1 VLSVVGHVSGR
12 RKLLHVLTGGDR
24 RSTGRSAEV
33 VAAVIENPALF
44 ADLFAGLSDDDRVV
58 RMRAA
63 DALEKITREKPELLQ
78 PWKKQ
83 LLRDIAALG
92 DKEMRWHVAQ
102 MIPRLALS
110 PREERAV
117 VRTLVGYLSDPSSI
131 VRTCSMQ
138 ALADLAEVYPR
149 LRRQVDPLIE
159 QLTTSGSP
167 AMRSR
172 GRKLLRRA
180 ALRQRR
186 A

>member
-1 VLSVVGHVSGR
+1 VSGR
-12 RKLLHVLTGGDR
+12 RELLRLLAGGDR

-33 VAAVIENPALF
+33 VAAVIANPGLF
-44 ADLFAGLSDDDRVV
+44 PDLFAGLSDGDRVV

-63 DALEKITREKPELLQ
+63 DAVEKVTREKSELLQ

-83 LLRDIAALG
+83 LLREIAALD

-110 PREERAV
+110 PHEQSAA
-117 VRTLVGYLSDPSSI
+117 VRTLVGYLSDGSSI

-138 ALADLAEVYPR
+138 ALADLADAHPR

-159 QLTTSGSP
+159 QLTRSGSP

-172 GRKLLRRA
+172 GRKLLTRA